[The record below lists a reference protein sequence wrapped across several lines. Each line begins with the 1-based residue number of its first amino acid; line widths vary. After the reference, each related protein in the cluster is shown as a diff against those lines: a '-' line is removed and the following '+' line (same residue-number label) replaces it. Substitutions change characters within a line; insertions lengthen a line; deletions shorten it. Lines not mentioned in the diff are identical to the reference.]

1 MRVSRNRWLAKRP
14 YRLAYWGSHMAL
26 PILIGAAAVV
36 LVASSKRR
44 RDPKRAFREKVPD
57 DFSTLQPPPGPLRT
71 IESLPPAPVVVP
83 IPPVVPVQN
92 PPRETPPY
100 SRAGYRLTIAAL
112 ILVGTAALAFAAI
125 YRFRPTPQPVTELAG
140 TYSTVT
146 PTPTILEASTRPPFF
161 ETPTATPQMTATEAA
176 MPSPSLSPPPSA
188 TPLEQ
193 MKSRHR
199 KVHRRRSARARS
211 LNEVLKKL
219 F

>member
-14 YRLAYWGSHMAL
+14 DRLADWGSYVAL

-44 RDPKRAFREKVPD
+44 RNPKREFRGKISD
-57 DFSTLQPPPGPLRT
+57 DFSTMRPPPRPLRT

-83 IPPVVPVQN
+83 IPPVVPVQI

-125 YRFRPTPQPVTELAG
+125 YRFRPTPQPVTEPAG

-146 PTPTILEASTRPPFF
+146 PTPTILESTRPPFF
-161 ETPTATPQMTATEAA
+161 EAPTATPQMTAMEAA

-193 MKSRHR
+193 LKSRHR
-199 KVHRRRSARARS
+199 KVHRHRSARARS
-211 LNEVLKKL
+211 LNNVLKKL